1 MRLIV
6 KKLLCGALVAACMM
20 IASPPPTSAKE
31 SVSVGD
37 SCATK
42 GKTLESGALLLEC
55 GPKLRWRSAIEG
67 KPCVKDAAMVGDLSC
82 MRRQSQRQWMKRYVY
97 QDQACDPEDP
107 RLAAAKISLP
117 PTAYQEGQ
125 IAAACVALAWIAET
139 PTTTPTIEIIAP
151 SQTSNLTLASI
162 ALSAEWQ
169 LKWMWPLRTDPRVTT
184 PTMFLF
190 DDITFLCERGE
201 EVFRSDYLWL
211 NRRVLGSPGYIAEHP
226 KSQYSC
232 LDQSK
237 TWTCQDTP
245 DVANGVPTSL
255 WKATGRSGLIQAVC
269 PEDLQSPIELNPIKF
284 YLGLTGCIGKD
295 PNLCEHWAGAAAY
308 IYALYGQEMGE
319 AKRDGT
325 GANLD
330 LCSATSW
337 MTWCPQSDRLFR
349 SYIPSSRWLTIPT
362 TSCWPGS
369 PPYGDDGTCNK
380 IRAFS
385 SPLRGYAF
393 EWLTAHFGLEA
404 AFGII
409 SATAP
414 AKRDKSLYLRILEAY
429 TGMKPAAMFASI
441 DRYVQGRIASRI
453 R

>member
-1 MRLIV
+1 MKRV
-6 KKLLCGALVAACMM
+6 VAFAVASVLFLAVPVGQA
-20 IASPPPTSAKE
+20 IAQ
-31 SVSVGD
+31 V
-37 SCATK
+37 ATK
-42 GKTLESGALLLEC
+42 GSSCLEVGKVIESRGITLECSGNKRWRLVTEGAKCVAVASSAGSLRC
-55 GPKLRWRSAIEG
+55 INGQRGLRWKE
-67 KPCVKDAAMVGDLSC
+67 PQQYL
-82 MRRQSQRQWMKRYVY
+82 
-97 QDQACDPEDP
+97 DQACDPEDP
-107 RLAAAKISLP
+107 RLAAARISLP
-117 PTAYQEGQ
+117 PAAYQEGQ

-151 SQTSNLTLASI
+151 PQTSNLTLASI

-245 DVANGVPTSL
+245 DVANGVPASL